1 MESLTLRG
9 PVMFKSIVLTVIL
22 VCTLALGVIVGSAE
36 AKTLSASGDA
46 AIYQEA
52 KATSSSEHGE
62 GHAGHSDP
70 YALVFYVFGL
80 AIITAALGRFA
91 AARLKQSPVLGEVVA
106 GILVGALVYQLGL
119 PVVTLIRHSD
129 EVQKITQTVLEKN
142 IGWEDTVR
150 KHLAKAD
157 MPEKDARQLE
167 NTLLRGDLGQYYN
180 AAEALQLFSNLGVL
194 LLLFLVG
201 LECSLAEMR
210 AVGGSALGVAVIA
223 MASILVTS
231 YLVLKYALL
240 SGESSLTLM
249 FMAASL
255 TATSIGITARVF
267 RDMNCLGMNEAK
279 LVLGAAVVDDVL
291 GLVLLAVVIGVATGG
306 SVKLSTMAL
315 ILVKAVMFLGTVL
328 LVGSFL
334 LNRLV
339 GYFTVLDRG
348 NVRLIFPFAFLML
361 LAWLA
366 NEFGLAAIIGAFAAG
381 LILEEKLFPLDPAC
395 HFEGRPVESIM
406 APVQLLFAPIFF
418 VLIGLRVD
426 LATFANIKV
435 LLTSLVLVLIVAGC
449 KSLATLAVKPGENK
463 LLVAAG
469 MLPGG
474 EVMLIFAGLGKSL
487 GLLNDNLYSMI
498 IIVMLTNT
506 LLAPSLLKFFLERQ
520 QAKCSSSS

>member
-1 MESLTLRG
+1 
-9 PVMFKSIVLTVIL
+9 MFNKRIVLIIIL
-22 VCTLALGVIVGSAE
+22 MCSFALGPLVGSGVAG
-36 AKTLSASGDA
+36 TLPTSGDA
-46 AIYQEA
+46 AISQA
-52 KATSSSEHGE
+52 ATATSSSEHGE
-62 GHAGHSDP
+62 RHAGHSDP
-70 YALVFYVFGL
+70 YALVFYVFGIV
-80 AIITAALGRFA
+80 IITAALGRYA
-91 AARLKQSPVLGEVVA
+91 AAMLKQSPVLGEVVA

-119 PVVTLIRHSD
+119 PVITLIRHSD
-129 EVQKITQTVLEKN
+129 EVQKITQAVLEKN

-150 KHLAKAD
+150 QHLAKTD

-167 NTLLRGDLGQYYN
+167 NTLLRGDLGQYFN
-180 AAEALQLFSNLGVL
+180 AAEALQLFSNLGVV

-201 LECSLAEMR
+201 LECSFAEMR
-210 AVGGSALGVAVIA
+210 AVGGWALGVAVIA
-223 MASILVTS
+223 VASILVTS
-231 YLVLKYALL
+231 YLVLTYVLL
-240 SGESSLTLM
+240 PGESSLTTM

-267 RDMNCLGMNEAK
+267 RDMNCLGMSEAK

-291 GLVLLAVVIGVATGG
+291 GLILLAVVTGVATGG

-315 ILVKAVMFLGTVL
+315 ILLKAVVFLGAVL
-328 LVGSFL
+328 LMGSFL

-339 GYFTVLDRG
+339 GFFNLLDRG
-348 NVRLIFPFAFLML
+348 NVRLIFPFALLML

-381 LILEEKLFPLDPAC
+381 LILEEKFFPLDPAC

-418 VLIGLRVD
+418 VLIGLKVD
-426 LATFANIKV
+426 LTAFTNVKV

-449 KSLATLAVKPGENK
+449 KSMATLAVKRGDSK
-463 LLVAAG
+463 LVVAAG

-474 EVMLIFAGLGKSL
+474 EVMLIFASLGKSL
-487 GLLNDNLYSMI
+487 GLLNDNLYAMI

-506 LLAPSLLKFFLERQ
+506 LLAPSLLKFFLDRQ
-520 QAKCSSSS
+520 QAKNSSYT